1 MGSVFHNKPHA
12 PSLHVFHFARIW
24 MLGNLP
30 EVEISEQ
37 NKATTNTITTA
48 VDNKGF
54 SFHFP
59 PRKRHHSQ
67 RAYLIENEKK
77 KSSQIIIKSLL
88 I

>member
-12 PSLHVFHFARIW
+12 PSLHVFHFACIW

-37 NKATTNTITTA
+37 NKATTNTITST

-54 SFHFP
+54 FLSFSP
-59 PRKRHHSQ
+59 
-67 RAYLIENEKK
+67 KK
-77 KSSQIIIKSLL
+77 KAP
-88 I
+88 